1 MPVNKNGVGY
11 SDRTPEKEDDFHY
24 LTKLVAGKVKG
35 YEIIK
40 NTKLPFY
47 YIDTHAG
54 SGYNN
59 EIGCLGSPL
68 VALHAIQQ
76 AGLTNFQLILI
87 DQNKKNC
94 ELLKDRLHGANI
106 TIKKGDCRQVLK
118 ELAPIIGG
126 YGIMVVDPN
135 GDPYFENLIEFF
147 KFENTVKVDLCIRL
161 SATSWKRVASA
172 FERDDLYDCLK
183 KLNKLMWYLKRPV
196 GGDPFQWTTIFGTNN
211 TELKP
216 AIKRGFIN
224 IETCE
229 GECALNILN
238 HTRNTP
244 VDGYKAGQVPLAAFT
259 RGI

>member
-172 FERDDLYDCLK
+172 FERDDLYDC
-183 KLNKLMWYLKRPV
+183 
-196 GGDPFQWTTIFGTNN
+196 FGTNN